1 MQKNKRTKWLI
12 ISASLV
18 AFVAICLSAYFLA
31 FSPIYASIDSID
43 YYYTEIGAQYDFDV
57 LQGNF
62 EYALS
67 GAVKEQQLLTH
78 YRELPS
84 QNPNDYITVSYNI
97 FVTNTTIFDVPKV
110 DIEVV
115 GVEDDDFFLFVYSA
129 PVPYDTDRLTFKSDT
144 PLWEY
149 KVAAYVGSLSEQE
162 IEQKL
167 SDISFRLS
175 YKGKLG
181 NNNEITLAPTEK
193 SVIAKV
199 SGYRTED
206 QE

>member
-1 MQKNKRTKWLI
+1 MQKKKTTNRLI

-43 YYYTEIGAQYDFDV
+43 YYTEIGAQYDFDA

-115 GVEDDDFFLFVYSA
+115 DVENDDFFLFVYSA
-129 PVPYDTDRLTFKSDT
+129 PVPYDADRLTFKSDT

>member
-1 MQKNKRTKWLI
+1 MQKKKTKWLI

-18 AFVAICLSAYFLA
+18 AFAAICLSAYFLA
-31 FSPIYASIDSID
+31 FSPIYTSIDSID
-43 YYYTEIGAQYDFDV
+43 YYYTELGTRCDFDV

-62 EYALS
+62 EGLLS
-67 GAVKEQQLLTH
+67 GRYKDVQLLTH

-97 FVTNTTIFDVPKV
+97 FVTNTTIFDIPKV

-115 GVEDDDFFLFVYSA
+115 GVEDDDFFLFVYPA

-144 PLWEY
+144 LKWEY
-149 KVAAYVGSLSEQE
+149 KVAAYVENMSEKE

-193 SVIAKV
+193 SVTAKV

>member
-1 MQKNKRTKWLI
+1 MQKNKRTNRLI

-18 AFVAICLSAYFLA
+18 AFVALCGSAYFLA
-31 FSPIYASIDSID
+31 FSPIYASIDRID
-43 YYYTEIGAQYDFDV
+43 YHYAEIGTRHDLDV

-62 EYALS
+62 EYACS
-67 GAVKEQQLLTH
+67 GKNKEQQLLTH

-97 FVTNTTIFDVPKV
+97 FVTNTTIFDIPKV

-129 PVPYDTDRLTFKSDT
+129 PVPYDTDRLTFKSNT

-149 KVAAYVGSLSEQE
+149 KVAAYVENLSEQE
-162 IEQKL
+162 LEQKL

-175 YKGKLG
+175 YNGKLG
-181 NNNEITLAPTEK
+181 NNYEITLAPTEK
-193 SVIAKV
+193 SIIAKV